1 MNSKYSIVVVYAPHT
16 LRHWSF
22 IDKKKYYNYCV
33 RILGIPYRRGY
44 LLFGPPGCGKTSL
57 IMALAGE
64 TGYNLCVLSLNDTK
78 MSDDQLVQLM
88 GEVPAKSFVLLE
100 DVDAMFANRDG
111 KTIVGS

>member
-1 MNSKYSIVVVYAPHT
+1 MLPDLSVLLDRYY
-16 LRHWSF
+16 
-22 IDKKKYYNYCV
+22 IDWNNYYFV
-33 RILGIPYRRGY
+33 FFKGIPYRRGY

-64 TGYNLCVLSLNDTK
+64 IRYNLCVLSLNDAK

-88 GEVPAKSFVLLE
+88 GELPAKSFVLLE

-111 KTIVGS
+111 KTFVGS